1 MSHEMADRFVEAL
14 WTLESDRDLDPMVG
28 LYTEQAEVGN
38 AVTDKTFTGPDGARE
53 FWGEYR
59 GLFGE
64 MRSEFRARMVEEN
77 RVALEWRTEGTAA
90 ADDHPLGYDGVSIFE
105 HDGERLTRFRAYF
118 DSRHLDIGPQRTSVG

>member
-14 WTLESDRDLDPMVG
+14 WALESDRDLDRMAA
-28 LYTEQAEVGN
+28 LYTDDAEIGN

-59 GLFGE
+59 GLFGDLQ
-64 MRSEFRARMVEEN
+64 STFKARMVEEN
-77 RVALEWRTEGTAA
+77 RVALEWHSDGTSAS
-90 ADDHPLGYDGVSIFE
+90 DDHALSYDGVSIFE

-118 DSRHLDIGPQRTSVG
+118 DSRHLDIGPQHTSA